1 MTVADGKPGEPAN
14 LHDFGARGDGRPADS
29 GANSAALNA
38 FGAWAR
44 EESAAGRAVH
54 VVAPPGTY
62 HFDYSL
68 TENCFKGIRTLVFSG
83 PGATFLQTA
92 PGGLPW
98 PISGNALLYAN
109 KSNPLIH
116 DAKKGATRVVAQA
129 PAELAQYAPGE
140 MVMIAG
146 LDVQYGGYPPNLY
159 CFDFV
164 AIRTID
170 HATGAMTFD
179 PPLTHDYRADFPAYP
194 IQNHWGGS
202 RIYKLDRGGFTWDV
216 DHSFHGLEIRHAEE
230 RKGNFILATGRK
242 VTFRD
247 CVVPGF
253 AESVCEEFLAER
265 CIERS
270 YTEPDK
276 LVKKSVRRDGEM
288 RSGFGLQSASVDLA
302 IAENCR
308 ISLVGV
314 GGKALRVVNCD
325 IKTIGY
331 GGQFGFCDSARFE
344 NCRIASAPYCFP
356 YMTGAR
362 YNFVDGANIT
372 YADGVFTIRKNDLW
386 SIETGGGFTNW
397 NMMPGMTLEFCRG
410 KPGDVSTGGSH
421 LGGDA
426 GAGMVVSLEDRP
438 DAILIHTTL
447 KPARVPDWSSGQVF
461 VKRRNAPVFANCTGN
476 ETIRIASDAERAG
489 ARFGEYF
496 RYLFTAETITQGL
509 MLYGRVGKLKRL
521 RANIIK
527 PMTGTKDAK
536 VTLGEMAAYR
546 ASTMDNP
553 RLLQIELDLTI
564 AGKRD
569 FSLTALRGA
578 VGTDRVLYDG
588 LDRDR
593 LPDNVWCDE
602 GMPYFHCTGAPFL
615 SDPAAAPVFELIY
628 EFDIGVLAETNVTRP
643 GAG

>member
-1 MTVADGKPGEPAN
+1 MIPADTKPGQPAN
-14 LHDFGARGDGRPADS
+14 LHDFGAVGDGLPANS
-29 GANSAALNA
+29 AANSAALNA

-44 EESAAGRAVH
+44 AESAAGRAVH
-54 VVAPPGTY
+54 ALVPPGVY
-62 HFDYSL
+62 HFDYAL
-68 TENCFKGIRTLVFSG
+68 AEHCFKGIRTLVFSG

-92 PGGLPW
+92 PGGWPW
-98 PISGNALLYAN
+98 PMSGNALFFMN
-109 KSNPLIH
+109 RSNPLTH
-116 DAKKGATRVVAQA
+116 SAKRGATRVTAQT

-164 AIRTID
+164 TIKAID
-170 HATGAMTFD
+170 HATGTMAFD

-194 IQNHWGGS
+194 IQNHWNGS
-202 RIYKLDRGGFTWDV
+202 RIYKLDRDGFTWNV
-216 DHSFHGLEIRHAEE
+216 DHSFHGLEIRHETE
-230 RKGNFILATGRK
+230 RRGNYIQAQGRK

-253 AESVCEEFLAER
+253 SESVCEEFLAER

-288 RSGFGLQSASVDLA
+288 QSGYGLQSASVDLA
-302 IAENCR
+302 IAENCK
-308 ISLVGV
+308 ISIVGV
-314 GGKALRVVNCD
+314 GGKAMRLVNCD
-325 IKTIGY
+325 IGSIGY
-331 GGQFGFCDSARFE
+331 GGLFGFCDSVRFE
-344 NCRIASAPYCFP
+344 NCRIGSAPFCYP

-362 YNFVDGANIT
+362 YNFVDGVNVT
-372 YADGVFTIRKNDLW
+372 YADGVFTILKNDLF

-426 GAGMVVSLEDRP
+426 GAGLVVSVEDRP
-438 DAILIHTTL
+438 DAIAIHTNL
-447 KPARVPDWSSGQVF
+447 KAVHVPGWSSGQVF

-521 RANIIK
+521 CANVIK
-527 PMTGTKDAK
+527 PMAGIKDARI
-536 VTLGEMAAYR
+536 TLGEMAAYR

-553 RLLQIELDLTI
+553 RLLQIEIDLTI
-564 AGKRD
+564 AGRRD
-569 FSLTALRGA
+569 FTLSGAGGA
-578 VGTDRVLYDG
+578 VGSDRILYDG
-588 LDRDR
+588 LARDR
-593 LPDNVWCDE
+593 LPEDVWCDE
-602 GMPYFHCTGAPFL
+602 GMPYFYCTGAPFL
-615 SDPAAAPVFELIY
+615 ANPGAAPAFELIY
-628 EFDIGVLAETNVTRP
+628 EFDIGLLADTNVMRP